1 MRLYGFYKDFQSFKP
16 PLTDKRHADN
26 IIIFFLET
34 GRPEQAY
41 IVKMTT
47 TVTICED
54 AHQSST
60 SEKIASLGDLHLFTY
75 ASNWVYIK

>member
-16 PLTDKRHADN
+16 VLTNKRHADN
-26 IIIFFLET
+26 IIIIFFLET

-41 IVKMTT
+41 IVKITT
-47 TVTICED
+47 TVTICKD

-60 SEKIASLGDLHLFTY
+60 SEKKSITCRSPFI
-75 ASNWVYIK
+75 YIC

>member
-1 MRLYGFYKDFQSFKP
+1 MRLYGFYKDFQSFKH
-16 PLTDKRHADN
+16 PLTYKRHADN
-26 IIIFFLET
+26 IIIFFFLET

-60 SEKIASLGDLHLFTY
+60 SEKNSITWRSSFI
-75 ASNWVYIK
+75 YIC